1 MAVCDLSK
9 LLNITLDNYEIPIQ
23 ILELF
28 LKDTPTSI
36 ENAKTAFNN
45 KNIDEVYKNIHRI
58 KPSLIM
64 IGIPDKSLNLVL
76 SINENAKN
84 KTNIELIGE
93 MLTSL
98 DDDLKGIYLFLE
110 TELQK
115 LKAN

>member
-9 LLNITLDNYEIPIQ
+9 LLNITPGSFDIPIQ
-23 ILELF
+23 IIDLF
-28 LKDTPTSI
+28 LNDTPISI
-36 ENAKTAFNN
+36 ENAKIDFKNN
-45 KNIDEVYKNIHRI
+45 DIGEVYKNIHKI

-64 IGIPDKSLNLVL
+64 IGIPEKSLNLVL

-98 DDDLKGIYLFLE
+98 ENDLKGVYLFLE

-115 LKAN
+115 LKS

>member
-9 LLNITLDNYEIPIQ
+9 LLNITPGSFDIPIQ

-36 ENAKTAFNN
+36 DNAQIAFKNN
-45 KNIDEVYKNIHRI
+45 DIDLVYKNIHKI

-64 IGIPDKSLNLVL
+64 IGIPEKSLNLVL

-93 MLTSL
+93 MLISL
-98 DDDLKGIYLFLE
+98 ENDLNGVYQFLE